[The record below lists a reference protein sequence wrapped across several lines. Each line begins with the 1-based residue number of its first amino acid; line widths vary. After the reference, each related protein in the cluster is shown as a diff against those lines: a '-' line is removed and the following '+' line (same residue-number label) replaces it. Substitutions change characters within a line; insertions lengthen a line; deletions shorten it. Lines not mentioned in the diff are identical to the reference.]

1 MSIISFTCDK
11 NYIYVLIYYI
21 FELGRSIL
29 ENFESKN
36 KRDINNIIFNI
47 DSQYIQIILFIF
59 ADLLFFPFVIYT
71 KCAADTQLINNNP
84 VSSKLKKIISYII
97 LISILDLLSRSVY
110 FLFFIF
116 IYIKG
121 EDIIENLPKRYN
133 MDYILALDI
142 FFRYLFSKIIL
153 KTKIYKHH
161 KVSIIIC
168 IIGFV
173 LLIAND
179 CIFISF
185 KIINIIYILI
195 ILPRAI
201 LFPLEDT
208 INQILLSKYFLL
220 PHYLMVYRGIIEFA
234 FFSLITFILIILKI
248 ELFEINMEFYIYC
261 ILLISYSIKA
271 FCLMKVIYIFNSQ
284 YVSFL
289 VISETVGATIVMFLK
304 EKNTKF
310 VTNIL
315 EIISLFLVIFG
326 TLMYNEI
333 IIINLFGLETKTKK
347 NLTLEQDI
355 EINEQIIALNSN
367 ENNLKMED

>member
-29 ENFESKN
+29 ENFENKN

-97 LISILDLLSRSVY
+97 LISIVDLLSRSVY

-133 MDYILALDI
+133 MDYLFTLDI
-142 FFRYLFSKIIL
+142 LFRYLFSRIIL

-168 IIGFV
+168 ILGFILLVSIDFFCIDYNINNIIFILIV
-173 LLIAND
+173 LLR
-179 CIFISF
+179 
-185 KIINIIYILI
+185 
-195 ILPRAI
+195 PI

-220 PHYLMVYRGIIEFA
+220 PHYLMTYRGIIEFLA
-234 FFSLITFILIILKI
+234 LSFISIILIILKI
-248 ELFEINMEFYIYC
+248 ELFKVNILSFYNLVY
-261 ILLISYSIKA
+261 LIFYSVKA
-271 FCLMKVIYIFNSQ
+271 FCLMKIIYIFNSQ

-289 VISETVGATIVMFLK
+289 VISESLGSIIVLLIK
-304 EKNTKF
+304 EKQNF
-310 VTNIL
+310 SIIF
-315 EIISLFLVIFG
+315 EIISITLIIFG
-326 TLMYNEI
+326 ALIYNEI
-333 IIINLFGLETKTKK
+333 IIINLYGLETKTKK
-347 NLTLEQDI
+347 NLTLEEKE
-355 EINEQIIALNSN
+355 EIDEQMIALSLNV
-367 ENNLKMED
+367 NNLDKDD